1 MENNS
6 FKINEEFFNLHEV
19 IKNAFQVVGFQADRQ
34 KIKLRDPSLA
44 LNEYEIFKKIR
55 GDSRRYLQIMI
66 NFLSNALKFSNR
78 SSEIRIN
85 IRLNE
90 MIAKAQSAKDSLASM
105 PSKES
110 IDELTKPKPK
120 EKCFFINFEIEVQ
133 DFGCGIPPE
142 KMNSLF
148 INFNKIDEHQKRNKF
163 GVGLGLS
170 ICKSLIEQMAG
181 HVDVQSDVGKGTK
194 FIINFKTVC

>member
-1 MENNS
+1 
-6 FKINEEFFNLHEV
+6 
-19 IKNAFQVVGFQADRQ
+19 VGFQAERQ
-34 KIKLRDPSLA
+34 KIKLRDPNLA

-90 MIAKAQSAKDSLASM
+90 MIAKAQSAKESVASM

-110 IDELTKPKPK
+110 LDEIMKPKPK

-133 DFGCGIPPE
+133 DFGCGIP
-142 KMNSLF
+142 
-148 INFNKIDEHQKRNKF
+148 
-163 GVGLGLS
+163 
-170 ICKSLIEQMAG
+170 
-181 HVDVQSDVGKGTK
+181 VDVQSEVGKGTK
-194 FIINFKTVC
+194 FIINFKTVCMVSSERTFLEFRKQPRFKDQIEPINISKEKLAVIGSLIRGRLNPRKKKSM